1 MRIRDVVRMAW
12 GQIIRRK
19 VVTLLCMTGL
29 SIGSAA
35 MIIALSVG
43 QSVQTYSEKTL
54 NDNYKMDEI
63 TISPNEGIKTGNGSG
78 GGTKSKFE
86 RGALTMEKI
95 RIIQRLPHVVAMAPM
110 LKLDALDMVL
120 PDGRSSYVEV
130 IGTEMQTLS
139 GFGYKYAQGSGTGNG
154 RVAIVNYGATYGF
167 IDSKVTQKLF
177 EQLNSDP
184 YNNDLLQQYNEMMMK
199 QDQLMQQRIQFRYED
214 FTNGRKTKMS
224 GTIRVSGELAKPSN
238 MDDMSAQNDKKVY
251 VPLDTARA
259 LQDELGLQQTDSPAL
274 KRLNSALVKVDNKR
288 HVAQVEEQIKK
299 LTLNTQS
306 NLFQE
311 EAMAGQLAMYQKAA
325 IGIGGFIMVLASLSI
340 IVAMIMST
348 HQRRKQIG
356 VMKVLGANLW
366 QIRQMFIA
374 EAAMLGFIGGVA
386 GVGIAFAALGGV
398 NQLLA
403 SQMADQAG
411 GPMTVIIQQSALP
424 LGIVFAVLVGVVS
437 GIYPAISA
445 SRTNALSVI
454 KSM

>member
-1 MRIRDVVRMAW
+1 MI
-12 GQIIRRK
+12 
-19 VVTLLCMTGL
+19 GL

-43 QSVQTYSEKTL
+43 QSVQTYSENTL
-54 NDNYKMDEI
+54 NANYKMDEI

-78 GGTKSKFE
+78 GGQTKFE

-95 RIIQRLPHVVAMAPM
+95 RIIQRLPHVVAVAPM
-110 LKLDALDMVL
+110 LKLDMLDMVL
-120 PDGRSSYVEV
+120 PDGRSTYVEV
-130 IGTEMQTLS
+130 IGTEMQTLH
-139 GFGYKYAQGSGTGNG
+139 GFGFRYAQGNGAGNG
-154 RVAIVNYGATYGF
+154 RIAVVNYGATYGF
-167 IDSKVTQKLF
+167 IDQKVTQKLF
-177 EQLNSDP
+177 DQLNADP
-184 YNNDLLQQYNEMMMK
+184 YNNDLLQQYNEMMGK
-199 QDQLMQQRIQFRYED
+199 QDQLLQQRVVFRYQD
-214 FTNGRKTKMS
+214 FSNASKTKMS
-224 GTIRVSGELAKPSN
+224 GSIRVSGELIKPST
-238 MDDMSAQNDKKVY
+238 MDDMSAQGDKKVY
-251 VPLDTARA
+251 IPLDTARA
-259 LQDELGLQQTDSPAL
+259 LQDELGLQQADGSAL
-274 KRLNSALVKVDNKR
+274 QRLNSALVKVDNKS
-288 HVAQVEEQIKK
+288 HVAQVEEQIQK

-374 EAAMLGFIGGVA
+374 EAAMLGLMGGVA
-386 GVGIAFAALGGV
+386 GVGIAYAALDGV
-398 NQLLA
+398 NRLLA
-403 SQMADQAG
+403 SQMADQTG

>member
-1 MRIRDVVRMAW
+1 MRIRDVARMAW

-19 VVTLLCMTGL
+19 IVTLLCLMGL

-43 QSVQTYSEKTL
+43 QSVQTYSEKML

-63 TISPNEGIKTGNGSG
+63 TIMPNEGIKTGNGSG
-78 GGTKSKFE
+78 SGQKTKFE

-95 RIIQRLPHVVAMAPM
+95 RIIQRLPHVIAVAPM

-130 IGTEMQTLS
+130 VGTELDTLG
-139 GFGYKYAQGSGTGNG
+139 GFGYRYAQGSGAGDG
-154 RVAIVNYGATYGF
+154 RIAVANYGSTFGF
-167 IDSKVTQKLF
+167 IDPKVTQKLF
-177 EQLNSDP
+177 DQLNADP
-184 YNNDLLQQYNEMMMK
+184 YNNELLQQYTDMSSL
-199 QDQLMQQRIQFRYED
+199 QDRLMQQRIQFRYED
-214 FTNGRKTKMS
+214 FTGGRQTKMS
-224 GTIRVSGELAKPSN
+224 GSVRVSGELTKPSN
-238 MDDMSAQNDKKVY
+238 MDDMSAQNEKRIY

-259 LQDELGLQQTDSPAL
+259 LQDELGLQQADSTAL
-274 KRLNSALVKVDNKR
+274 KHLNSAMVKVDDKR

-311 EAMAGQLAMYQKAA
+311 EAVAGQMAMYQKAA
-325 IGIGGFIMVLASLSI
+325 MGIGGFIMLLASLSI

-366 QIRQMFIA
+366 QIRQMFIV
-374 EAAMLGFIGGVA
+374 EAGMLGFMGGVA

-398 NQLLA
+398 NSLLA
-403 SQMADQAG
+403 SQMADQAS
-411 GPMTVIIQQSALP
+411 GPMMVVIQQSALP
-424 LGIVFAVLVGVVS
+424 LGIVFAVLVGIIS

>member
-1 MRIRDVVRMAW
+1 MKIRDVVRMAW

-19 VVTLLCMTGL
+19 MVTLLCMIGL

-54 NDNYKMDEI
+54 NENYKMDEI

-78 GGTKSKFE
+78 GGQTKFE

-95 RIIQRLPHVVAMAPM
+95 RIIQRLPHVVAVAPM
-110 LKLDALDMVL
+110 LKLDMLEMVL
-120 PDGRSSYVEV
+120 PDNRSTYVEV
-130 IGTEMQTLS
+130 IGTEMQTLN
-139 GFGYKYAQGSGTGNG
+139 GFGYRYAQGSGAGNG
-154 RVAIVNYGATYGF
+154 RIAVVNYGATYGF
-167 IDSKVTQKLF
+167 IDPKVTQKLF
-177 EQLNSDP
+177 DQLNADP
-184 YNNDLLQQYNEMMMK
+184 YNNDLLQQYNEMMGK
-199 QDQLMQQRIQFRYED
+199 QDQLMQQRILFRYQD
-214 FTNGRKTKMS
+214 FSNTSKTKMS
-224 GTIRVSGELAKPSN
+224 GSIRVSGELMKPSN
-238 MDDMSAQNDKKVY
+238 LDDMSAQGDKKVY
-251 VPLDTARA
+251 IPLDTARA
-259 LQDELGLQQTDSPAL
+259 LQDELGLQQADGSAL

-366 QIRQMFIA
+366 QIRQMFIV
-374 EAAMLGFIGGVA
+374 EAAMLGLMGGIA
-386 GVGIAFAALGGV
+386 GVGIAFAALDGV
-398 NQLLA
+398 NRLLA
-403 SQMADQAG
+403 SQMADQTG

>member
-1 MRIRDVVRMAW
+1 MAW

-19 VVTLLCMTGL
+19 MVTLLCMIGL

-43 QSVQTYSEKTL
+43 QSVQTYSENTL
-54 NDNYKMDEI
+54 NANYKMDEI

-78 GGTKSKFE
+78 GGQTKFE

-95 RIIQRLPHVVAMAPM
+95 RIIQRLPHVVAVAPM
-110 LKLDALDMVL
+110 LKLDMLDMVL
-120 PDGRSSYVEV
+120 PDGRSTYVEV
-130 IGTEMQTLS
+130 IGTEMQTLH
-139 GFGYKYAQGSGTGNG
+139 GFGFRYAQGNGAGNG
-154 RVAIVNYGATYGF
+154 RIAVVNYGATYGF
-167 IDSKVTQKLF
+167 IDQKVTQKLF
-177 EQLNSDP
+177 DQLNADP
-184 YNNDLLQQYNEMMMK
+184 YNNDLLQQYNEMMGK
-199 QDQLMQQRIQFRYED
+199 QDQLMQQRVVFRYQD
-214 FTNGRKTKMS
+214 FSNASKTKMS
-224 GTIRVSGELAKPSN
+224 GSIRVSGELIKPSA
-238 MDDMSAQNDKKVY
+238 MDDMSAQGDKKVY
-251 VPLDTARA
+251 IPLDTARA
-259 LQDELGLQQTDSPAL
+259 LQDELGLQQADGSAL
-274 KRLNSALVKVDNKR
+274 QRLNSALVKVDNKS
-288 HVAQVEEQIKK
+288 HVAQVEEQIQK

-374 EAAMLGFIGGVA
+374 EAAMLGLMGGVA
-386 GVGIAFAALGGV
+386 GVGIAYAALDGV
-398 NQLLA
+398 NRLLA
-403 SQMADQAG
+403 SQMADQTG